1 MDIGLDDKNIEIIKK
16 LIGMKEIEFL
26 EKYRNYKD
34 TLELDSECKNYS
46 TNMLKNKKEQMN
58 NFKNLYNY
66 LENLKLTFNKNQR
79 ELNQLMFEQE
89 LIREKMNNL
98 KKTLDV
104 LS

>member
-34 TLELDSECKNYS
+34 ISELDSECVNYS
-46 TNMLKNKKEQMN
+46 NSILKNKKEQMN
-58 NFKNLYNY
+58 NFKNLYDY
-66 LENLKLTFNKNQR
+66 LENLKITYNENKRVLN
-79 ELNQLMFEQE
+79 ELNYEQQ
-89 LIREKMNNL
+89 IISEKMNNL
-98 KKTLDV
+98 KKTLDI

>member
-1 MDIGLDDKNIEIIKK
+1 
-16 LIGMKEIEFL
+16 
-26 EKYRNYKD
+26 
-34 TLELDSECKNYS
+34 
-46 TNMLKNKKEQMN
+46 MLKNKKEQMN